1 MDSIGGSVA
10 SSLIS
15 REPAR
20 AVVSTIPLALHESAV
35 VQVFGRRNDET
46 DHTLVRP
53 ATNSA
58 KARSRGV
65 LRTGWQRGL
74 WGT

>member
-20 AVVSTIPLALHESAV
+20 AVVSTIPLALHGPAV
-35 VQVFGRRNDET
+35 GSKAAAAAIDLTR
-46 DHTLVRP
+46 TL
-53 ATNSA
+53 
-58 KARSRGV
+58 SRDK
-65 LRTGWQRGL
+65 LPSMKCP
-74 WGT
+74 